1 VDKMANGD
9 KSKSDARKNNDKYR
23 KGYDRI
29 FGR

>member
-1 VDKMANGD
+1 MTNGD
-9 KSKSDARKNNDKYR
+9 NSKSDARKNNDKYR